1 MTTSTLLIGV
11 DEAGYGPLLGPLCI
25 GASAF
30 RLRGPALA
38 GRRLPAAPDL
48 RRPLAGLIV
57 PPGEA
62 RRGAG
67 PLPVPVGDSKHVMRR
82 FGLEGL
88 ARGVGA
94 LSAALDRAP
103 PADLSDMLFRYSDRL
118 PDDFA
123 RRPWYGHLEDAA
135 LPRYPWTGPLDER
148 FTTRGVEPV
157 DLRVLPVDAGE
168 LNEAFEDVGNKA
180 RVLGLFSA
188 AIVTQL
194 LDRHDDRDVVVV
206 MDRHGS
212 RRNYT
217 EYLST
222 WFPFGSVEWI
232 DTTASEVRYRV
243 EFGGRTIH
251 FHFVTKGD
259 ERYLAI
265 GWASMV
271 AKLTRE
277 LFMTC
282 LNGWFHERKPELKP
296 TAGYVQDGRR
306 FLDDVAD
313 LIQSEAIPREQLVRS
328 R

>member
-1 MTTSTLLIGV
+1 VTTSTLLIGV

-25 GASAF
+25 GASTF
-30 RLRGPALA
+30 RLRGPALV

-48 RRPLAGLIV
+48 GRSLAGLIV

-62 RRGAG
+62 RRGGG

-82 FGLEGL
+82 FGLTGL

-94 LSAALDRAP
+94 LTSALDRAP
-103 PADLSDMLFRYSDRL
+103 PADLADLLFRYSDRL
-118 PDDFA
+118 PEEFA
-123 RRPWYGHLEDAA
+123 HRPWYEHLEAAA

-168 LNEAFEDVGNKA
+168 LNQAFGEVGNKA

-188 AIVTQL
+188 ALVTQI

-206 MDRHGS
+206 MDRHGG
-212 RRNYT
+212 RKNYT

-222 WFPFGSVEWI
+222 WFPFGTVEWI
-232 DTTASEVRYRV
+232 ETTDAEVRYRV
-243 EFGGRTIH
+243 EVGGRTLR
-251 FHFVTKGD
+251 FHFATKGD
-259 ERYLAI
+259 ERHLAV

-282 LNGWFHERKPELKP
+282 LNDWFHERQPTLKP

-313 LIQSEAIPREQLVRS
+313 LIRSESIPRDDLVRS

>member
-38 GRRLPAAPDL
+38 GHRLPAAPGL
-48 RRPLAGLIV
+48 QRPLAGLIV

-62 RRGAG
+62 RRGGG

-82 FGLEGL
+82 FGLQGL

-94 LSAALDRAP
+94 LSSALDRAP
-103 PADLSDMLFRYSDRL
+103 PADLADLLFRYSDRL
-118 PDDFA
+118 PADFA
-123 RRPWYGHLEDAA
+123 HRPWYAQLEKAP

-168 LNEAFEDVGNKA
+168 LNEAFDEVGNKA

-188 AIVTQL
+188 ALVSQL
-194 LDRHDDRDVVVV
+194 LDRHDDRDVVIV
-206 MDRHGS
+206 MDRHGG
-212 RRNYT
+212 RKDYR
-217 EYLST
+217 EYLES
-222 WFPFGSVEWI
+222 WFPFGSVEFI
-232 DTTASEVRYRV
+232 ERTDHEVRYRV
-243 EFGGRTIH
+243 EFGGRTLR

-259 ERYLAI
+259 ERHLAI
-265 GWASMV
+265 GWASMA

-282 LNGWFHERKPELKP
+282 LNAWFHERQPALRP

-306 FLDDVAD
+306 FLDDVEQ
-313 LIQSEAIPREQLVRS
+313 LIEREAILRQALVRS